1 MLVLV
6 CQAAREGHQKL
17 GAAKVMALSHQMQ
30 SNGSGCRPQ
39 IKLYDLPIPCAVCLQ
54 LRRRPCYDD
63 VKTLSGKDL
72 KKIDEP

>member
-17 GAAKVMALSHQMQ
+17 GSAKAMALSHQMQ
-30 SNGSGCRPQ
+30 PNGSGFRPQ
-39 IKLYDLPIPCAVCLQ
+39 IKLYDLPIPCVVLQ

-72 KKIDEP
+72 KKTYEP